1 MMISRRPNRRAS
13 SDRAP
18 GPRKTMAMAITTTKT
33 VGRFASNK
41 FGVAAGNDE
50 IDRITVANPTIT
62 PATGVRK
69 PINSALPLAIASK
82 LTVHVAS
89 VGLSRPK

>member
-1 MMISRRPNRRAS
+1 
-13 SDRAP
+13 
-18 GPRKTMAMAITTTKT
+18 MAVAITTTKT

-41 FGVAAGNDE
+41 LGKAAGNDE
-50 IDRITVANPTIT
+50 IDRKTVASPTIT

-69 PINSALPLAIASK
+69 PINNALPLAIATK
-82 LTVHVAS
+82 LMVHVTS